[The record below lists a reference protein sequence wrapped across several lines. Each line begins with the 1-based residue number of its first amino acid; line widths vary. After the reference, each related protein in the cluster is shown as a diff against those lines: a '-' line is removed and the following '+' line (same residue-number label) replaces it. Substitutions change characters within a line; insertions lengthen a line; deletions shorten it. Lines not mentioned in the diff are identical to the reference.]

1 MIAPH
6 SSSSVISKNEREDN
20 ANLGNA
26 GKSLYLVPGTRAT
39 LDVDD
44 NKIQLLEKQV
54 RQLNEELARMSS
66 LLFHKEQLLQNF
78 HVRERELKASLF
90 HPSI

>member
-6 SSSSVISKNEREDN
+6 NSSSVLSKNEIEHT
-20 ANLGNA
+20 ANPGNN
-26 GKSLYLVPGTRAT
+26 GKSIYLVSGTKAAM
-39 LDVDD
+39 DIDD

-54 RQLNEELARMSS
+54 RQLNEELARVSS
-66 LLFHKEQLLQNF
+66 LLFYKEQLLQNF